1 MATMTDRTSW
11 LRTRVRVGWLLLAC
25 GILVFAAWLVLKRAN
40 PDFPWDLRI
49 LGGIGIGIGAA
60 GAGTLV
66 RYLPAMSNDELA
78 RRLVVAELDERGVL
92 IRRRAGERAYWASAI
107 LVFVGLMWASFA
119 SKGDLPALEGDLLWN
134 CLVIALV
141 IPFFVYI
148 GSVIVYERRT

>member
-1 MATMTDRTSW
+1 MTDRTSW

-92 IRRRAGERAYWASAI
+92 IRRRAGDVRA
-107 LVFVGLMWASFA
+107 
-119 SKGDLPALEGDLLWN
+119 PEGAPPRLT
-134 CLVIALV
+134 A
-141 IPFFVYI
+141 
-148 GSVIVYERRT
+148 

>member
-1 MATMTDRTSW
+1 MTDRTTW
-11 LRTRVRVGWLLLAC
+11 LRTRVRAGWLLVAC
-25 GILVFAAWLVLKRAN
+25 GILTFAVSLVLERAN
-40 PDFPWDLRI
+40 PDFPWNLRI
-49 LGGIGIGIGAA
+49 LGGIGIAVGAT
-60 GAGTLV
+60 GAGTLL
-66 RYLPAMSNDELA
+66 RYRPAISNDELA